1 MPNTQIAEN
10 LTGVKIK
17 RMKRTII
24 IALVVGLIFT
34 VACKRTT
41 YSKSKTEVPPVQA
54 SIKETKIISLTVSA
68 AASLKGPM
76 EEIKQLYAKENQK
89 VIINYNFGS
98 SGSLQQQIE
107 QGADV
112 DLFIPAA
119 TKQMNA
125 LQDKELIIDN
135 TKKSL
140 LGNKLV
146 LVIPKDSQTTI
157 TDFKGLANDEFK
169 KIALGEPKSVPAGQY
184 AEEVFTK
191 LNILESIKLKAV
203 YGKDVKEVL
212 TWVESGNAD
221 AGIVYESDAKSSDK
235 VKTIA
240 AAPAG
245 SHTPIIYPAAI
256 VKTSRNADVAKEFL
270 TFLSG
275 DKAKVVFE
283 KYGFD
288 FIAK

>member
-1 MPNTQIAEN
+1 
-10 LTGVKIK
+10 
-17 RMKRTII
+17 MKRIII
-24 IALVVGLIFT
+24 IALVIGLLFT
-34 VACKRTT
+34 VAC
-41 YSKSKTEVPPVQA
+41 S
-54 SIKETKIISLTVSA
+54 KETKTISLTVSA
-68 AASLKGPM
+68 AASLKGSM
-76 EEIKQLYAKENQK
+76 EEIKQLYAKENPK
-89 VIINYNFGS
+89 VVINYNFGA

-112 DLFIPAA
+112 DLFISAA
-119 TKQMNA
+119 VKQMNA
-125 LQDKELIIDN
+125 LQDKELIIDK
-135 TKKSL
+135 TKKDL

-146 LVIPKDSQTTI
+146 LVVPKDSQTTI

-184 AEEVFTK
+184 AEEVLTK
-191 LNILESIKLKAV
+191 LNILESIKPKAV

-221 AGIVYESDAKSSDK
+221 AGIVYETDAKSSDK
-235 VKTIA
+235 VKKIA
-240 AAPAG
+240 VAPAE
-245 SHTPIIYPAAI
+245 SHTPITYPAAI
-256 VKTSRNADVAKEFL
+256 VKASKNADVAKGFL
-270 TFLSG
+270 TFLSS

>member
-1 MPNTQIAEN
+1 M
-10 LTGVKIK
+10 GVKIK

-34 VACKRTT
+34 VAC
-41 YSKSKTEVPPVQA
+41 S
-54 SIKETKIISLTVSA
+54 KETKIISLTVSA

-76 EEIKQLYAKENQK
+76 EEIKQLYAKENPK

-119 TKQMNA
+119 NKQMNA

-135 TKKSL
+135 TRKSL

-256 VKTSRNADVAKEFL
+256 VKTSGNADVAKEFL